1 MTTRMQICGY
11 MYRRFLRLVFALLM
25 TAVAAQAVGEER
37 ECQSYL
43 LFGAGCANHLDTYLS
58 PMEYDGVNGIFVKG
72 RERRLSAAK
81 AKLSFHSNFQGTF
94 THTENPAR
102 SAEEW
107 GGFVAYNAGW
117 LYNWH
122 LAPSLTVGAGGAAG
136 TDLGFLY
143 NPRNSNNPAQGY
155 LSVELAA
162 ALRASYDI
170 KLRRLPMSLRYE
182 AQLPVIGTMF
192 SPQYGQSYYE
202 MYTGNRDHNVCF
214 TYPGNA
220 LSYKGLLSVDFV
232 FKRTTL
238 RAGYLHDIRQS
249 HVNGIQTHRYVH
261 SFVLGYVRY
270 LTFTKRD
277 HRKKET
283 QP

>member
-1 MTTRMQICGY
+1 MCG
-11 MYRRFLRLVFALLM
+11 RFLRLASVVFMA
-25 TAVAAQAVGEER
+25 AVVAQADGEEM

-43 LFGAGCANHLDTYLS
+43 LFGAGRANLLDTYLS
-58 PMEYDGVNGIFVKG
+58 PMEYNGVNGVFVKG
-72 RERRLSAAK
+72 RERWLRAARG
-81 AKLSFHSNFQGTF
+81 KLSFHSNFQGTF
-94 THTENPAR
+94 THTENPAH

-122 LAPSLTVGAGGAAG
+122 PAHSLTVGAGGAAG

-170 KLRRLPMSLRYE
+170 NFRRLPISFRYE

-220 LSYKGLLSVDFV
+220 LSYKGLLSVDLV

-249 HVNGIQTHRYVH
+249 DVNGIQTHRYIH

-277 HRKKET
+277 NRKKGV